1 MNMELPKNIVQI
13 GEPDKLHKIYVED
26 YVVSYMKQLGRSQ
39 VSGSVGL
46 ALYGKHFAEGDINY
60 YFLYGAAKV
69 EGLEHRGA
77 YLSQV
82 EKEEIEDI
90 GKKYFEGYKFLAW
103 CSVTEEPVEGFFVK
117 IRGKGVEIKGYAC
130 FYEENE
136 SMLNY
141 MLLSGEKEAKAKK
154 EKAAEPTQRVRGNWT
169 ASAYIK
175 QAAKLQTTGAQI
187 TNQSVEKQ
195 EETKIGDKKPRGNI
209 FREKSSGE
217 ENPKVQKPVLW
228 RPEYNKVA
236 LAAAC
241 LALLIV
247 AVRTLNDAE
256 TMEELQVA
264 ARQVIAAMS
273 EQKLPDEKEVPPI
286 DSVTSGNVLQ
296 GNTSSLLEE
305 RENAGVGIS
314 VSQNAAE
321 PTETG
326 DPQDVNE
333 GAGNTEIGEAGNAV
347 AQQQEELPSPQPES
361 SPQPSTEQ
369 PIEDSGAANATV
381 PVTYTVKKGDTL
393 NSICRERYGSLD
405 RVAEICELNNIKNA
419 DNIQIGQTILLP

>member
-1 MNMELPKNIVQI
+1 MTMELPKNIVQI
-13 GEPDKLHKIYVED
+13 GEPDKLHKIFVED

-39 VSGSVGL
+39 AGSPVGL
-46 ALYGKHFAEGDINY
+46 ALYGKHVEEAGINY

-90 GKKYFEGYKFLAW
+90 GRKYFEEYQFLAW
-103 CSVTEEPVEGFFVK
+103 CSVTEEPVEGFFLK

-141 MLLSGEKEAKAKK
+141 MLLSGEKEAKGKK
-154 EKAAEPTQRVRGNWT
+154 EKAAPAERVRGNWT

-175 QAAKLQTTGAQI
+175 QAGKPQAEKEQTA
-187 TNQSVEKQ
+187 S
-195 EETKIGDKKPRGNI
+195 KPAA
-209 FREKSSGE
+209 
-217 ENPKVQKPVLW
+217 NPEDTSPKEGKPNVQKPVLW
-228 RPEYNKVA
+228 RPEYNKTA

-241 LALLIV
+241 LVLLIL
-247 AVRTLNDAE
+247 AVSTLSDADK
-256 TMEELQVA
+256 MEELQVA
-264 ARQVIAAMS
+264 ARQVIASMS
-273 EQKLPDEKEVPPI
+273 EQKLPDEEEIPPI
-286 DSVTSGNVLQ
+286 DSVTAGNVLQ
-296 GNTSSLLEE
+296 GSTSSLLEE
-305 RENAGVGIS
+305 RENA
-314 VSQNAAE
+314 
-321 PTETG
+321 ETMQ
-326 DPQDVNE
+326 PQ
-333 GAGNTEIGEAGNAV
+333 TS
-347 AQQQEELPSPQPES
+347 PSPQPEVS
-361 SPQPSTEQ
+361 QPSPEPSSEPTPEAT
-369 PIEDSGAANATV
+369 PEDSNTTTVSTV
-381 PVTYTVKKGDTL
+381 PVTYTVQRGDTL

>member
-39 VSGSVGL
+39 VGSPVGL
-46 ALYGKHFAEGDINY
+46 ALYGKHMEEGGVNY

-90 GKKYFEGYKFLAW
+90 GKKYFEEYKFLAW
-103 CSVTEEPVEGFFVK
+103 CSVTEEPVEGFFIK

-141 MLLSGEKEAKAKK
+141 MLLSGEREAKAKK
-154 EKAAEPTQRVRGNWT
+154 EKAAEPAQRVRGNWT

-175 QAAKLQTTGAQI
+175 QATKLQTTGAQI
-187 TNQSVEKQ
+187 TDQSAEKQ
-195 EETKIGDKKPRGNI
+195 EE
-209 FREKSSGE
+209 
-217 ENPKVQKPVLW
+217 NPKQNSKVQKPVLW

-236 LAAAC
+236 VAAAC
-241 LALLIV
+241 LVLLVV
-247 AVRTLNDAE
+247 AVSTLNDSE
-256 TMEELQVA
+256 TMEALQA
-264 ARQVIAAMS
+264 ATRQVIAGIS
-273 EQKLPDEKEVPPI
+273 EQKLPDEREVPSI

-305 RENAGVGIS
+305 RENAGAGTSATQNETKPSETEGSQGIDEGS
-314 VSQNAAE
+314 
-321 PTETG
+321 G
-326 DPQDVNE
+326 D
-333 GAGNTEIGEAGNAV
+333 AGNVT
-347 AQQQEELPSPQPES
+347 AQEQEESPSPQPEPS
-361 SPQPSTEQ
+361 TQPSTEQ
-369 PIEDSGAANATV
+369 PAEDSSEASTSTV
-381 PVTYTVKKGDTL
+381 PITYTVQRGDTL

-405 RVAEICELNNIKNA
+405 RVAEICELNDIKNA

>member
-1 MNMELPKNIVQI
+1 MTMELPKNVVQI
-13 GEPDKLHKIYVED
+13 GEPDKLHKIFVED

-39 VSGSVGL
+39 VSGPVGL
-46 ALYGKHFAEGDINY
+46 ALYGKHMEEGGINY

-90 GKKYFEGYKFLAW
+90 GKKYFEEYKFLAW
-103 CSVTEEPVEGFFVK
+103 CSVTDEPVEGFFVK

-130 FYEENE
+130 FYEDNE

-141 MLLSGEKEAKAKK
+141 MLLFGEKEGKGRK
-154 EKAAEPTQRVRGNWT
+154 EKAAAPAERVRGNWA

-175 QAAKLQTTGAQI
+175 QATKLKTSGAQV
-187 TNQSVEKQ
+187 TDQSGGKS
-195 EETKIGDKKPRGNI
+195 EETGPTGNSRGNTQGNSTVNPQGI
-209 FREKSSGE
+209 YRKES
-217 ENPKVQKPVLW
+217 PKVQKPVLW

-236 LAAAC
+236 IAAAC
-241 LALLIV
+241 LVLFIIG
-247 AVRTLNDAE
+247 VRTLSDAE

-264 ARQVIAAMS
+264 ARQVIASMS
-273 EQKLPDEKEVPPI
+273 EQKLPDESDVPST
-286 DSVTSGNVLQ
+286 DSESSENVLQ

-305 RENAGVGIS
+305 REN
-314 VSQNAAE
+314 
-321 PTETG
+321 TET
-326 DPQDVNE
+326 DNPQDTDD
-333 GAGNTEIGEAGNAV
+333 GSGNTEIGEPGNV
-347 AQQQEELPSPQPES
+347 TVEQPEVLPSPSPE
-361 SPQPSTEQ
+361 PPIQQLAQPSPEPPAEESNEASTSE
-369 PIEDSGAANATV
+369 V
-381 PVTYTVKKGDTL
+381 PVAYTVKRGDTL

-405 RVAEICELNNIKNA
+405 RVAEICELNDIKNA

>member
-39 VSGSVGL
+39 VGGPVGL
-46 ALYGKHFAEGDINY
+46 ALYGKHMEEGGINY

-90 GKKYFEGYKFLAW
+90 GKKYFEEYKFLAW

-141 MLLSGEKEAKAKK
+141 MLLFSEKEAKGRK
-154 EKAAEPTQRVRGNWT
+154 EKAAASAERVRGNWT

-175 QAAKLQTTGAQI
+175 QATKLQTSGAQI
-187 TNQSVEKQ
+187 TDQS
-195 EETKIGDKKPRGNI
+195 GAKP
-209 FREKSSGE
+209 E
-217 ENPKVQKPVLW
+217 ENKPGEKNPREENSSKVIPKTQRPVLW

-236 LAAAC
+236 VVAAC
-241 LALLIV
+241 LALLIIG
-247 AVRTLNDAE
+247 VRTLSDAE
-256 TMEELQVA
+256 TMEEIQVA
-264 ARQVIAAMS
+264 ARQVIASMS
-273 EQKLPDEKEVPPI
+273 EQKLPDEKEIPPV
-286 DSVTSGNVLQ
+286 DSVTSENILQ

-305 RENAGVGIS
+305 RENAGTGTS
-314 VSQNAAE
+314 PEQNGAE
-321 PTETG
+321 PAETG
-326 DPQDVNE
+326 SSQELNE
-333 GAGNTEIGEAGNAV
+333 GTGNIEIGESGNTAAV
-347 AQQQEELPSPQPES
+347 QPEVSPSPLPEPS
-361 SPQPSTEQ
+361 TQPSTEQ
-369 PIEDSGAANATV
+369 PTEESSEASTSTV
-381 PVTYTVKKGDTL
+381 PVTYVVKRGDTL

-405 RVAEICELNNIKNA
+405 RVAQICELNDIKNA